1 MSARPRIVVLG
12 AGPTGLGAASRLRE
26 LGYDDWLLLEAAEGP
41 GGLASSV
48 VDREGFTWDL
58 GGHVVFSHYER
69 FDRALDEALGD
80 GWLEHDRE
88 AWAWLRD
95 RFVPYPVQNNIWRL
109 PTDDLLRC
117 LLGFAETLRPR
128 NGERIETF
136 RDWILTQFGPGLAE
150 VFLFPYNFKVWGYRP
165 ERLGAEWMGERVARI
180 DLRRILRNLVL
191 QRDDTGWGPNA
202 RFRFPLRGGTGAIW
216 RAVAGEL
223 PADHVR
229 FGREVVSIDPAARC
243 ITLSG
248 GESERYDALVSSVPL
263 DRLLRMLAGE
273 PGLASQ
279 ADRLVYSSAHIVGMG
294 FAGQPSDALRTK
306 CWMYFSEP
314 QVPFYRATVFS
325 NYSPNNVPRPGEQWS
340 LMLEVCE
347 SPDKPVDQARLVDDV
362 LEAARACRLVP
373 AGTEVLSRWH
383 RRLEHGY
390 PTPFLGRDRVLAA
403 VDERLRELG
412 IFSRG
417 RFGAWKYEVSN
428 QDHSFMQGVEAVDRI
443 VLGEEEVTV
452 FHPDRVNGV
461 KRCEPGRAGSPDRP
475 EPETRRA
482 GAGATAREGSG
493 P

>member
-26 LGYDDWLLLEAAEGP
+26 LGHDDWLLLEAVEDP

-117 LLGFAETLRPR
+117 LLGFAQTIRPGHGR
-128 NGERIETF
+128 ATRRIETF
-136 RDWILTQFGPGLAE
+136 RDWILAHFGPGLAE

-165 ERLGAEWMGERVARI
+165 ERLGAEWMGERVARV

-216 RAVAGEL
+216 RAVAEEL
-223 PADHVR
+223 PGDNVG
-229 FGREVVSIDPAARC
+229 FGREVVAIDPAARR
-243 ITLSG
+243 ITLAG
-248 GESERYDALVSSVPL
+248 GVSERYDALVSSVPL
-263 DRLLRMLAGE
+263 DRLLQMLAGE

-279 ADRLVYSSAHIVGMG
+279 ADRLVYSSAHIVGLG
-294 FAGQPSDALRTK
+294 FAGQPPEALRTK

-340 LMLEVCE
+340 LLLEVCE
-347 SPDKPVDQARLVDDV
+347 SPDKPVDRATVVDDV
-362 LEAARACRLVP
+362 LEAARACGLVP
-373 AGTEVLSRWH
+373 LGTEVLSRWH

-390 PTPFLGRDRVLAA
+390 PTPFLGRDRVLAP

-428 QDHSFMQGVEAVDRI
+428 QDHSFMQGVEAVDHLL
-443 VLGEEEVTV
+443 LGEEEVTV
-452 FHPDRVNGV
+452 FQPDHVNGV
-461 KRCEPGRAGSPDRP
+461 KRREPDPRVREAGV
-475 EPETRRA
+475 
-482 GAGATAREGSG
+482 GASGREGTV